1 MYQIYT
7 LQTCPHCHDAIGLM
21 KEKGIQFEQ
30 INAGSPDGMK
40 KFRDFYAKYREQ
52 IKRDDS
58 GCAVLPILVNQN
70 NGDLRVHQG
79 TEGLE
84 RFLDIQ

>member
-7 LQTCPHCHDAIGLM
+7 LPECEHCHEALKII
-21 KEKGIQFEQ
+21 KEKGIQLEQ
-30 INAGSPDGMK
+30 INAGSSEGMK

-52 IKRDDS
+52 VKRDNS
-58 GCAVLPILVNQN
+58 GCAVLPILVYQ
-70 NGDLRVHQG
+70 DDKFLAIHQG

-84 RFLDIQ
+84 RFLGMQ